1 MMNLYGNQQLGIPGM
16 VLGNK
21 ERVATKIAGH
31 SIAPGEP
38 LFSAV
43 GDPNIVYKAG
53 LTAVAVTISALVENN
68 RVALTVN
75 GTGVTPVT
83 AVGAG
88 DVMLIETARAIV
100 DAINGNETL
109 YAAGVTAFFNEAA
122 PLKIYVQAPTT
133 APTVTGTITDGA
145 SQGTVASAAFNS
157 NVFVGVA
164 LWTAILAHR
173 NSAGFYEKADAVNVL
188 ERGVIL
194 VAVTDNAVPSFGKP
208 AYIVLSGADAGK
220 WTDVATDNYDAG
232 CVFYNTT
239 AELGTAYVDV
249 RGIK

>member
-21 ERVATKIAGH
+21 ERVSTKIAGH

-38 LFSAV
+38 LFSAE

-88 DVMLIETARAIV
+88 DVMPIETARAIV

-122 PLKIYVQAPTT
+122 PLKIYVQAPT
-133 APTVTGTITDGA
+133 VTGTITDGA

-164 LWTAILAHR
+164 LYTTVLAYWKI
-173 NSAGFYEKADAVNVL
+173 AGFYEKADAVNVL
-188 ERGVIL
+188 ERGVVL
-194 VAVTDNAVPSFGKP
+194 VNITDSAVPSFGKP